1 VAGNRRLAAP
11 NSIYK
16 IGKDMLGAIRRVT
29 ITAADL
35 SAIEHAYS
43 AFLDYRVT
51 ERGKV
56 SAGEAGVWKA
66 PAMTG
71 NPTLTM
77 RPAAGDDF
85 EFRFVQG
92 PAYPDYVPLTT
103 FGWNASEIM
112 VQNVDAMAE
121 RVANS
126 PFEIVGKPRNLSF
139 SDDIRAMQLRGPA
152 AEIVYLTEFKK
163 PVQGLSV
170 PIARSAVDRTFIVIL
185 GGSSMAA
192 IQGFYHEQFGV
203 PKAPVIESRIT
214 MLSKALQVSIETL
227 YPIAAMALAGES
239 LIEVDE
245 MPRQVGPRHA
255 QPGYLPPGIA
265 ITGFSCSKIPE
276 AARPVTESAGTYVMT
291 GPAGE
296 LIELLVN

>member
-1 VAGNRRLAAP
+1 
-11 NSIYK
+11 
-16 IGKDMLGAIRRVT
+16 MLGAIRRVT

-35 SAIEHAYS
+35 AAIEHAYT

-51 ERGKV
+51 GRDKV
-56 SAGEAGVWKA
+56 LAVEAAAWGA
-66 PAMTG
+66 PAMAG

-77 RPAAGDDF
+77 QPAAGTDF

-121 RVANS
+121 RIAGS
-126 PFEIVGKPRNLSF
+126 PFEIVGEPRNLSF

-163 PVQGLSV
+163 PVPGLSV
-170 PIARSAVDRTFIVIL
+170 PVARSAVDRTFIVIL
-185 GGSSMAA
+185 GGPSMAA
-192 IQGFYHEQFGV
+192 LQNFYHDQFGV

-227 YPIAAMALAGES
+227 YPIAAMTLAGDS
-239 LIEVDE
+239 LIEADE
-245 MPRQVGPRHA
+245 MPPQAGPRHA
-255 QPGYLPPGIA
+255 QAGHLPPGIA
-265 ITGFSCSKIPE
+265 ITGFSCSKIP
-276 AARPVTESAGTYVMT
+276 AAAKALDASASTFIMT

-296 LIELLVN
+296 LIELFAD